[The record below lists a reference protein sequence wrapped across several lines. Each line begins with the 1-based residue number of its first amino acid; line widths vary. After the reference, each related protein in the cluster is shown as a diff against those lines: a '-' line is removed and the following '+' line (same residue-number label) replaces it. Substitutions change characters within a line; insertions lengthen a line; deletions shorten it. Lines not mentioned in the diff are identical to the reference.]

1 MTTFTL
7 FPGRLEDLDD
17 AVPMFNLTSQ
27 KFSGKDEFDLN
38 EYRAEWTLPTFDI
51 VADTRVARAADG
63 TLIGSVELWNNSA
76 PYVLNRIW
84 GRVHPEYEGLGVG
97 TALMEWAES
106 RAREK
111 LSLADAEHQVQIFC
125 NHIRQNDAA
134 KSLFEDLGYA
144 VQRYSFLMEV
154 AFEEMPEAPQ
164 LPDGITIRAMI
175 APDEY
180 EAIHRLDMDAF
191 RDHWGWVERPFDVTF
206 AEMMHLLKGR
216 TSHDPSLYF
225 VAMEGEQMA
234 GIALCNLESSDDHSA
249 GYIEVLAVR
258 REYRKRGVGLALLR
272 HSFRELYQRGK
283 HKVQLGV
290 DAGNLTGALR
300 LYQNAGMQVFRQY
313 NQYVKVLRSGKNLIT
328 TE

>member
-7 FPGRLEDLDD
+7 FPGRVEDLDD

-27 KFSGKDEFDLN
+27 KFSGKDEFDLTD
-38 EYRAEWTLPTFDI
+38 YRAEWTLPTFD
-51 VADTRVARAADG
+51 VAADTRVARAEDG
-63 TLIGSVELWNNSA
+63 TLIGVVELWNNSA

-84 GRVHPEYEGLGVG
+84 GRVHPNYEGQGVG

-106 RAREK
+106 RAHEK
-111 LSLADAEHQVQIFC
+111 LELAAPENRVQILC
-125 NHIRQNDAA
+125 NHISQNDAA
-134 KSLFEDLGYA
+134 KSLFEDLGYQ

-154 AFEEMPEAPQ
+154 AFAEMPLAPQ

-180 EAIHRLDMDAF
+180 EAIHRVDMEAF
-191 RDHWGWVERPFDVTF
+191 RDHWGFVERPFEVTF
-206 AEMMHLLKGR
+206 AEMMHLLNTRG
-216 TSHDPSLYF
+216 THDPALYF
-225 VAMEGEQMA
+225 VALDGERIV
-234 GIALCNLESSDDHSA
+234 GISLCNLESLEEHSA
-249 GYIEVLAVR
+249 GYVDALAVR

-272 HSFRELYQRGK
+272 HSFRELYRRGK

-313 NQYVKVLRSGKNLIT
+313 NQYEKELRPGKNLMT
-328 TE
+328 KA